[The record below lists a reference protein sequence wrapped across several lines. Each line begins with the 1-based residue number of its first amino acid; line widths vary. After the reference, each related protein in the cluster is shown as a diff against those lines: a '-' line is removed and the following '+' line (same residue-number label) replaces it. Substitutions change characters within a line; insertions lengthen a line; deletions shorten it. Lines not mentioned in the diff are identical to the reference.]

1 MGETATPEL
10 RSASKMI
17 ASRSA
22 FSTGARMAVKAN
34 GAKATM
40 SSRPLWLPGS
50 TAPAH
55 LTGTLPGDYG
65 FDPLGLGSD
74 ATLLSW
80 FKEAELQH
88 CRWAMAGAAG
98 ILGQEIF
105 NPSVNFFEA
114 GGKVDLPMSVP
125 ALLGIQFA
133 LMHYV
138 EIRRWQDWRKPNSVN
153 QDPIFSNNS
162 LPDHEPGYPGGIFA
176 PVIPGD
182 LEVLKVKRS
191 RTAAWPWWPW
201 WASSP
206 STTPRGRAP
215 WPAWV
220 RTSPTPATPRCSTPS
235 ASRSGMFGRP
245 L

>member
-1 MGETATPEL
+1 
-10 RSASKMI
+10 
-17 ASRSA
+17 
-22 FSTGARMAVKAN
+22 MAVKAN

-182 LEVLKVKRS
+182 LEVLKVKEIKNGRLAMVAVVGFFAQYHA
-191 RTAAWPWWPW
+191 TGKGPLACLGAHLADPGN
-201 WASSP
+201 
-206 STTPRGRAP
+206 TT
-215 WPAWV
+215 V
-220 RTSPTPATPRCSTPS
+220 LNSLSQ
-235 ASRSGMFGRP
+235 
-245 L
+245 